1 MKEISQE
8 SNDCLAVPIDKNQHE
23 EFKLRGT
30 RSQESTPTKA
40 MRCLC
45 YLMSLMFTKDRE
57 SAFQTSLL
65 LAVEY
70 FTGKLAINLKTC
82 AAWAC
87 VAFWQERCCL
97 AEARGT
103 SAQLDDIKCLANQV
117 GEPWDFTLTWAN
129 LKWAPKI
136 GTMTFGI
143 AGTREERARCKKH
156 LFRMGSVNTSRRS
169 SGQAQGFS
177 RKCGTFWWAPSILE
191 NFKDVKFVA
200 LNEMFTV
207 DCRQQSLQEKSW
219 AEL

>member
-70 FTGKLAINLKTC
+70 FTGKLAIN
-82 AAWAC
+82 
-87 VAFWQERCCL
+87 
-97 AEARGT
+97 
-103 SAQLDDIKCLANQV
+103 S
-117 GEPWDFTLTWAN
+117 
-129 LKWAPKI
+129 
-136 GTMTFGI
+136 
-143 AGTREERARCKKH
+143 KK
-156 LFRMGSVNTSRRS
+156 S
-169 SGQAQGFS
+169 
-177 RKCGTFWWAPSILE
+177 
-191 NFKDVKFVA
+191 
-200 LNEMFTV
+200 
-207 DCRQQSLQEKSW
+207 
-219 AEL
+219 